1 MTDLTNE
8 ATLGYNGYDNPHLW
22 SSSSY
27 IAHELGRH
35 LQDSGRTAPRD
46 VRMSRGY
53 TIRANDML
61 FAWKERSFERLK

>member
-8 ATLGYNGYDNPHLW
+8 AIFGYNWKDNPHLW

-27 IAHELGRH
+27 IAHELGRYFF
-35 LQDSGRTAPRD
+35 DSGRPAPRD

-61 FAWKERSFERLK
+61 FAWKERSFERLR